1 MLCVQIFS
9 VHPWG
14 VSMRAGL
21 VLLIVFMATQSA
33 STTAHTLSF
42 VDGEPVLHAD
52 KAFKKSSAIQ
62 TGDTTRTFS
71 SFLNTLS
78 IVRSGTS
85 TLGVLKPEM
94 PNAPYVFLDDERLQV
109 FAASDLPSTAID
121 STVQY
126 TNEAYELWMGDAYYG
141 KNQAKAIYVMITG
154 QDLEAG
160 QEANREYCDY
170 ILWVG
175 FPSAEWCSPDTYI
188 EYVTNGG
195 AGINSSGPV
204 EGYYFMVMGARNGE
218 LDSGYKTMTYHEVFH
233 IYQMSNVFSD
243 SYDEVDSKMG
253 RMSGDNP
260 SELVAWWME
269 GNADFFS
276 TLYTKDLEGFKSE
289 MVWALEGTGPFD
301 IPRKQKFFETGI
313 KLYNLSWDQGDTVDL
328 GYRLGSWFVAYLVN
342 SHGED
347 KVYKFWETVDKA
359 SFEDTFLQQ
368 FGKDYRAYIDEFEV
382 WLGQPNEALYLI
394 LDGLYNA
401 KVR

>member
-1 MLCVQIFS
+1 
-9 VHPWG
+9 
-14 VSMRAGL
+14 
-21 VLLIVFMATQSA
+21 
-33 STTAHTLSF
+33 
-42 VDGEPVLHAD
+42 
-52 KAFKKSSAIQ
+52 
-62 TGDTTRTFS
+62 
-71 SFLNTLS
+71 
-78 IVRSGTS
+78 
-85 TLGVLKPEM
+85 
-94 PNAPYVFLDDERLQV
+94 
-109 FAASDLPSTAID
+109 
-121 STVQY
+121 
-126 TNEAYELWMGDAYYG
+126 
-141 KNQAKAIYVMITG
+141 
-154 QDLEAG
+154 
-160 QEANREYCDY
+160 
-170 ILWVG
+170 
-175 FPSAEWCSPDTYI
+175 
-188 EYVTNGG
+188 
-195 AGINSSGPV
+195 
-204 EGYYFMVMGARNGE
+204 
-218 LDSGYKTMTYHEVFH
+218 
-233 IYQMSNVFSD
+233 MSNVFSD

-382 WLGQPNEALYLI
+382 WLSQPNEALYLI